1 MYVNLKLGCNAN
13 VLSHNTFITAQWDSL
28 CSKCGFQHWAQYAH
42 RGKKRRNKTKT
53 KAKNKKQKA
62 KNKKQKQ
69 RTKIN
74 NKKPNKNNQ
83 AKIQNKIKQNK
94 SRTLK
99 R

>member
-53 KAKNKKQKA
+53 KAKNKKQK
-62 KNKKQKQ
+62 Q